1 MAEII
6 KLNDL
11 LNLSNEEL
19 KTVKVR
25 FNQSNGIENPMDL
38 YLKNPE
44 IVNNQWF
51 LWRTKS
57 KLFKVGEIAI
67 CLLKLSSDTW
77 LLTTIKKITEDL
89 DVCDSINYKA
99 EELEK
104 YKKFYG
110 RVILKYHKTVQTQ
123 VMYLGT
129 VKDEL
134 EVLEILPTIFDGDEF
149 AGYDKVS
156 LSYSQLEAIIKL
168 KKQTWIGALENQ
180 KAVYLQ
186 TDKVT
191 GKLYV
196 GSATSDQGMLLS
208 RWKNYIENGHGGY
221 VGLKELVKEKGFDY
235 IKKNFQYTII
245 ENFNAKVDDHYV
257 LERESYW
264 KEVLR
269 SREFGY
275 NKNYE

>member
-99 EELEK
+99 EELEE
-104 YKKFYG
+104 YNKFYG

-208 RWKNYIENGHGGY
+208 RWKNYIENGHGGN
-221 VGLKELVKEKGFDY
+221 VGLKELVREKGFDY

-245 ENFNAKVDDHYV
+245 ENFNAKVDDQYV

-275 NKNYE
+275 NKN

>member
-11 LNLSNEEL
+11 LNLSSEEL

-104 YKKFYG
+104 YNKFYG

-208 RWKNYIENGHGGY
+208 RWKNYIENGHGGN
-221 VGLKELVKEKGFDY
+221 VGLKELVREKGFDY

-275 NKNYE
+275 NKN

>member
-99 EELEK
+99 EELGK
-104 YKKFYG
+104 YNKFYG

-123 VMYLGT
+123 VMHLGT

-208 RWKNYIENGHGGY
+208 RWKNYIENGHGGN
-221 VGLKELVKEKGFDY
+221 VGLKELVREKGFDY

-275 NKNYE
+275 NKN

>member
-1 MAEII
+1 MAETI

-104 YKKFYG
+104 YNKFYG

-208 RWKNYIENGHGGY
+208 RWKNYIENGHGGN
-221 VGLKELVKEKGFDY
+221 VGLKELVREKGFDY

-275 NKNYE
+275 NKN